1 MSSRPW
7 WLSQLWVGAA
17 SLVGAIAY
25 YSVVTA
31 LHPVTPGPSIPFIV
45 SATYFAPGLALSLG
59 INGLILARRR
69 SGVVS
74 VSERVLLV
82 VEFVVIALMWLNGLV
97 TGPDGLVA
105 FAFFLSFLLWL
116 VLLVLAPAILIVE
129 CVNGRRASR
138 VNWPER

>member
-1 MSSRPW
+1 VSSRPW
-7 WLSQLWVGAA
+7 WLAQLWVGAA
-17 SLVGAIAY
+17 LLVGAIAY
-25 YSVVTA
+25 YSLVAV

-74 VSERVLLV
+74 FSERVLLV
-82 VEFVVIALMWLNGLV
+82 LEFVVIALMWLNGLV

-105 FAFFLSFLLWL
+105 VAFFVSFLLWL
-116 VLLVLAPAILIVE
+116 ALLVLAPAVLIVE
-129 CVNGRRASR
+129 CVIGRQTPR
-138 VNWPER
+138 VNSTER